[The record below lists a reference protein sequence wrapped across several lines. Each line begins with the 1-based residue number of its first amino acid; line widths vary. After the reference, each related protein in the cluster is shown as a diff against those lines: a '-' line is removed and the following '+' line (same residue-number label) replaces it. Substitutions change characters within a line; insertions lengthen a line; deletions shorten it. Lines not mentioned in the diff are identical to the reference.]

1 MSSYCS
7 LTFDDG
13 PNLTTSIRM
22 IEVLEKHGAVG
33 SFFVCGKNINEE
45 TEKVMLKAQSIGC
58 TIENHSF
65 SHSHMTELSEF
76 QIKNEFD
83 MTSDMIQKVTGRRP
97 EFFRAPYIVA
107 DEKVFSSVPV
117 PFIEGEGCED
127 WLSEVDADTRYE
139 RILSTISN
147 GSILLLHDFE
157 GNEATVECI
166 DRLIPVLKEK
176 GFEFLTVPEI
186 FKKLEV
192 DPNRHGHQWKNICK
206 I

>member
-1 MSSYCS
+1 MSFYCS

-13 PNLTTSIRM
+13 PNLSTSLRM
-22 IEVLEKHGAVG
+22 IDVLKKHGVVA
-33 SFFVCGKNINEE
+33 SFFVCGKNINNE
-45 TEKVMLKAQSIGC
+45 TEKVILKAQEIGC

-65 SHSHMTELSEF
+65 SHSHMTQLSEF

-83 MTSDMIQKVTGRRP
+83 LTSDMIQKITSRRP
-97 EFFRAPYIVA
+97 EFFRAPFI
-107 DEKVFSSVPV
+107 DTDDKVFNSISV
-117 PFIEGEGCED
+117 PFIEGENCED
-127 WLSEVDADTRYE
+127 WIAEVDAKTRYE

-166 DRLIPVLKEK
+166 DKLIPALKEK
-176 GFEFLTVPEI
+176 DFDFLTVPEI
-186 FKKLEV
+186 FKKLKV
-192 DPNRHGHQWKNICK
+192 DPKQFGQQWKNVCK